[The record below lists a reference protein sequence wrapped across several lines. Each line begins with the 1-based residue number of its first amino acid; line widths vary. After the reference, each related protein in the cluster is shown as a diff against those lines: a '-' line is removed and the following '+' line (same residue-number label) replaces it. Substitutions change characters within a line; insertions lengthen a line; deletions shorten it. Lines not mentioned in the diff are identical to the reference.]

1 MGMFIGFSFSDL
13 ANFLLRCL
21 QFGID
26 AIRAQFGKQ
35 FRRESPTAVKIMPS
49 QTTEERLR
57 AEFKLGLEQM
67 ESKMWAKV
75 NLMLR
80 SQPS

>member
-1 MGMFIGFSFSDL
+1 MFIGFSFSDL

-67 ESKMWAKV
+67 EFKMWAKV
-75 NLMLR
+75 NLMLC